1 MDQYVYANLWI
12 SLSVLLW
19 FHNDIVNPTRI
30 VLNKGT
36 MEARLAGPDGPGV
49 RGRGNCPAALSVVSW
64 VSSLKAAVSLAR
76 GLSFSPKGDM
86 A

>member
-1 MDQYVYANLWI
+1 MDQYVYADLWI

-19 FHNDIVNPTRI
+19 FHNDIVNPTRM
-30 VLNKGT
+30 VLNKAT

-49 RGRGNCPAALSVVSW
+49 RGRGNYPAALSVVSW

-76 GLSFSPKGDM
+76 GTENTT
-86 A
+86 